1 MGMGKTRVR
10 TTSSIQKAWI
20 TNFEQKS
27 ARGDYE
33 PFYRTQDITSSGI
46 KGRIPCPINPGLVY
60 HTLSLNETFTLI
72 QLLHDPLVVDIK
84 EQYPELDVKKSK
96 AFAEA
101 LGIKHP
107 RHVWSSTESVITWDF
122 LVELKFGPKRAISV
136 KPEYLLKDRRTVEK
150 LKLEKALAESLGY
163 EHIVVTD
170 KQVKTEEV
178 KNIFRILRGA
188 NLPSDLKRIY
198 STWFQHFR
206 ALVRESFYRPLSETV
221 ESLACDNH
229 LSYVDSFTLMQH
241 AFWVWDITSDPTVPL
256 YPEYS
261 PYVLG
266 VEIHA

>member
-107 RHVWSSTESVITWDF
+107 RHVWSTTESVT
-122 LVELKFGPKRAISV
+122 
-136 KPEYLLKDRRTVEK
+136 RRVR
-150 LKLEKALAESLGY
+150 
-163 EHIVVTD
+163 VV
-170 KQVKTEEV
+170 V
-178 KNIFRILRGA
+178 
-188 NLPSDLKRIY
+188 
-198 STWFQHFR
+198 
-206 ALVRESFYRPLSETV
+206 LS
-221 ESLACDNH
+221 
-229 LSYVDSFTLMQH
+229 SFTRVRVRRRVVSRLK
-241 AFWVWDITSDPTVPL
+241 WL
-256 YPEYS
+256 YPQKEKKQY
-261 PYVLG
+261 
-266 VEIHA
+266 